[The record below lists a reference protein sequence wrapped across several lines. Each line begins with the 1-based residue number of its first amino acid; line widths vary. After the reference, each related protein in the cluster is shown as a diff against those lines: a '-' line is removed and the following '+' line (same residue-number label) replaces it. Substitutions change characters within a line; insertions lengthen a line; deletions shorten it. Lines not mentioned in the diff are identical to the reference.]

1 MVEGIWKTWLKVW
14 CVWRTPQKAL
24 EKTQIFSS
32 HVGVLWMPKWFFVTG
47 DWSKISVFWKIL
59 LALQRT
65 SGFLDFRS
73 SWILRDQTCF
83 NPKTFAT
90 SSPCFLFGH
99 INFYKALTSAVKRNT
114 HLCLPSVG
122 FGQWSKN
129 HLDMVGHLQEHTYKD
144 DFTSW
149 TVDIPK
155 CQTYH
160 PVTNRIILHCRLYL
174 EILLATLNPYIS
186 TKQPKPLV
194 GFFRL
199 SGRKDLPRY
208 PRSRHAWSSPS
219 NVPGQASGSH
229 GFVTSCRFHKKCKQH
244 GINRSWK
251 IQFLNISMGIRRFV
265 DVGCTVCGVV
275 VFCSRSEAEGLRT
288 LL

>member
-1 MVEGIWKTWLKVW
+1 MWEFYGCQNDFLWL
-14 CVWRTPQKAL
+14 
-24 EKTQIFSS
+24 
-32 HVGVLWMPKWFFVTG
+32 VTG
-47 DWSKISVFWKIL
+47 RRFLFSEKYYWHFKEP
-59 LALQRT
+59 Q
-65 SGFLDFRS
+65 GFLDFRS
-73 SWILRDQTCF
+73 SWILCDKTCF

-99 INFYKALTSAVKRNT
+99 INFYKALTSAVKKVLIYAYRRLDLDSELKT
-114 HLCLPSVG
+114 TGTWLDI
-122 FGQWSKN
+122 SKN
-129 HLDMVGHLQEHTYKD
+129 IHTK
-144 DFTSW
+144 TISPPEPW
-149 TVDIPK
+149 TFPNVKHIILI
-155 CQTYH
+155 H

-229 GFVTSCRFHKKCKQH
+229 GFVTSCRFHKKCKKH

>member
-1 MVEGIWKTWLKVW
+1 MWEFYGCQNDFLWL
-14 CVWRTPQKAL
+14 
-24 EKTQIFSS
+24 
-32 HVGVLWMPKWFFVTG
+32 VTG
-47 DWSKISVFWKIL
+47 RRFLFSEKYYWHFKKP
-59 LALQRT
+59 Q
-65 SGFLDFRS
+65 GFLDFRS

-129 HLDMVGHLQEHTYKD
+129 HLDSKNIHTKTI
-144 DFTSW
+144 FNSG

-186 TKQPKPLV
+186 TKKNKPLV

-208 PRSRHAWSSPS
+208 PRSRHAWSLPS
-219 NVPGQASGSH
+219 NVPGQASGSM
-229 GFVTSCRFHKKCKQH
+229 GF
-244 GINRSWK
+244 RSWDFH
-251 IQFLNISMGIRRFV
+251 INVSNMVSIGRERYSFVNISRKIRRFV
-265 DVGCTVCGVV
+265 DVFHVQYMVLLLLFLFQKWSGGTSN
-275 VFCSRSEAEGLRT
+275 FT
-288 LL
+288 LKQASGK